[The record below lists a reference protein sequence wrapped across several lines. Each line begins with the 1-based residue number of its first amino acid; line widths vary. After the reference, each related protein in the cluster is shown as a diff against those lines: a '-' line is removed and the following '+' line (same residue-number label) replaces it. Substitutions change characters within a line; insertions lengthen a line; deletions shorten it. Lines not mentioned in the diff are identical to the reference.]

1 MLHHY
6 HASPPLS
13 IIMPAGSPPDSAK
26 GPAMKRTIALL
37 ALAICS
43 LPAIAEVAQ
52 PSPEVVCQ
60 YLADSGLKGRRWVAD
75 YGDGTSGCASDY
87 KDIGKGSP
95 LANNLAYYVTGEGR
109 QVHQVKLVVN
119 YNQPKS
125 GSAATSALIAAS
137 QKLALKALGAKLPE
151 SVSSLIKAGRPGLQK
166 LGSGEVEV
174 SRDDWPTGKGYE
186 IHVTMR

>member
-1 MLHHY
+1 
-6 HASPPLS
+6 
-13 IIMPAGSPPDSAK
+13 
-26 GPAMKRTIALL
+26 MKKTVALF
-37 ALAICS
+37 ALVACS
-43 LPAIAEVAQ
+43 LPVAAEVAQ
-52 PSPEVVCQ
+52 PSPEAVCQ
-60 YLADSGLKGRRWVAD
+60 YLADSGLKGRKWVAD

-87 KDIGKGSP
+87 KDIGGGSP

-137 QKLALKALGAKLPE
+137 QKLALKALGAKLPD
-151 SVSSLIKAGRPGLQK
+151 SISSLIKGGRPGTQNV
-166 LGSGEVEV
+166 GSGEVEV

-186 IHVTMR
+186 VHVTMR